1 MSVTL
6 VPVGGLKGYV
16 GGRDK
21 VEMEPGATVEELLEA
36 AGIDSALVAA
46 VLRNDDEIVTL
57 GYCPR
62 DGERLKLIAVMG
74 GG

>member
-16 GGRDK
+16 GGREQ
-21 VEMEPGATVEELLEA
+21 VEVNSGGTVEELLEQ
-36 AGIDSALVAA
+36 AGIDAALVAA
-46 VLRNDDEIVTL
+46 VLREDDELVTVD
-57 GYCPR
+57 YRPR
-62 DGERLKLIAVMG
+62 AGETLKLIAVMG

>member
-6 VPVGGLKGYV
+6 VPVGGLKGFV

-46 VLRNDDEIVTL
+46 VLRNDEIVTL
-57 GYCPR
+57 DYCPR

>member
-6 VPVGGLKGYV
+6 LPVGGLKGLV
-16 GGRDK
+16 DGRDK
-21 VEMEPGATVEELLEA
+21 VEVEPGATVEELLGA

-46 VLRNDDEIVTL
+46 VFREDDEIVTL
-57 GYCPR
+57 AYCPR
-62 DGERLKLIAVMG
+62 DGETLKLIAVMG